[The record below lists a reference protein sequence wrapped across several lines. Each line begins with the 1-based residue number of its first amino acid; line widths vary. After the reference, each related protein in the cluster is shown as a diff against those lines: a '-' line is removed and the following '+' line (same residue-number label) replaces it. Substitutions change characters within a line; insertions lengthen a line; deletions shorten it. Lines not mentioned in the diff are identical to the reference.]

1 MYDYD
6 DYRILMEL
14 GQVGVKEAGGILRCF
29 LRGSIRETAIRVI
42 SAEVEMLCG
51 EAYQPGGGC
60 GYQRAGSAP
69 GSILYEGR
77 KQKVKRPRIR
87 KKISDGKTEEARLQS
102 YEAAREPGYLHEMLL
117 RAMVAGVSTREQK
130 NVYPDAS
137 SISKSS
143 VSRLWVREGRRIFEE
158 FRARSIIRP
167 DWLVLMLDGVVL
179 SKELTAIVALGIAE
193 DGTKHMLDF
202 EVGASENAEVAGTLV
217 SRLAERGFAPK
228 AGCRLLS
235 VFDGSKALRKAV
247 AKQWDA
253 VVFQRCLIHKER
265 NLRSYL
271 PRRDWGELARLM
283 KRIRNAQGPKAG
295 REALAELKRFVGKRN
310 AEALA
315 SLNEAGDDLIALH
328 LLDVPNTLH
337 KSLLSTNLIENS
349 INNIRRKTNR
359 VTRWRSE
366 TEQARRW
373 MAMALFQIEKGFRRI
388 AGYRHMKDLAAAL
401 AATPEVSEEAA

>member
-1 MYDYD
+1 MYDHE

-14 GQVGVKEAGGILRCF
+14 GRLDSKEAGELFQCLLQGKV
-29 LRGSIRETAIRVI
+29 REMALRVI
-42 SAEVEMLCG
+42 SAEVEILCG
-51 EAYQPGGGC
+51 EAYRPDDGC
-60 GYQRAGSAP
+60 EYQRAGSAP
-69 GSILYEGR
+69 GSILYKGC
-77 KQKVKRPRIR
+77 KQKVKRPRVR
-87 KKISDGKTEEARLQS
+87 KKSRDGGTDEARLIS
-102 YEAAREPGYLHEMLL
+102 YDAAREPGYLHRMIL
-117 RAMVAGVSTREQK
+117 RAMIGGVSTRGQDD
-130 NVYPDAS
+130 VYPEVS

-143 VSRLWVREGRRIFEE
+143 VSRLWVREGRRVFEE
-158 FRARSIIRP
+158 FRARPIVRP
-167 DWLVLMLDGVVL
+167 DWLVLMLDGIVL
-179 SKELTAIVALGIAE
+179 SKELTAIVALAVAE

-217 SRLAERGFAPK
+217 GRLAERGFTPK

-265 NLRSYL
+265 NLCRYL
-271 PRRDWGELARLM
+271 PRRDWGEVSRLID
-283 KRIRNAQGPKAG
+283 RIRKAQGPKAG
-295 REALAELKRFVGKRN
+295 REALTELKRFVGKRN

-315 SLNEAGDDLIALH
+315 SIEEAGDDLIALH

-337 KSLLSTNLIENS
+337 TSLLSTNLIENS

-373 MAMALFQIEKGFRRI
+373 LAMALLQAEKGFRRI
-388 AGYRHMKDLAAAL
+388 DGYQVMDRLAAAL
-401 AATPEVSEEAA
+401 ARKAKPDEAVA